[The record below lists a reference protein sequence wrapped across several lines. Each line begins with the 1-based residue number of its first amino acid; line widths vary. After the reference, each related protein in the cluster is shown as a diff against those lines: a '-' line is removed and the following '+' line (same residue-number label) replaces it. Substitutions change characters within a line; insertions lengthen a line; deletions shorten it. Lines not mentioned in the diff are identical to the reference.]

1 MTIPAMGFDGTYQ
14 GLNMFEIPYLKVYD
28 DSNGSQLD
36 VTPGTPLQEWMING
50 QFQVPNTS
58 TADNTFGCTDALGT

>member
-50 QFQVPNTS
+50 QFQVPNAS
-58 TADNTFGCTDALGT
+58 VQPKVLSAVDVLGT